1 MPVAPLTELPL
12 SNRGDIYPF
21 TPTDP
26 KQGQFDAEVPWFNVS
41 GTVYEA
47 DPAEMKDGVSMRC
60 QCYAFYGMEA
70 SADGTSCVAG
80 PNTALLTIMF
90 YVIIATGLVF
100 ALSYGFTT
108 LAQMVLTGAF
118 QFNPATITLILCNI
132 AAVCQ
137 TALMLVYLNS
147 VGGEQ
152 TPMHTHHS
160 HNRTHECAPRTLGP
174 RTHLSNLTT
183 TDPTRP
189 GGDADYSMNDG
200 LRGPFLGLFL
210 VGVVAGTVE
219 VLIMWIDV
227 LGKSKKMTAKGSGM
241 KKMKTGLHAFNVFL
255 LFFSVLCLAL
265 GAPTALAGFA
275 AVVLI
280 IIAGAL
286 KRGGSKLAKLM
297 QGTSETKSAAV
308 GAIEAVSFRF
318 PAVFLPALIGI
329 AGFGA
334 LGKKFD
340 RGHIGFYLLYNL
352 TFFIATFLL
361 NTLISYVRFGA
372 RKKLCKAGYMQENLN
387 LGASTGSTTMGTKI
401 TPRTVSTQD
410 LEAPPGTTGG
420 ATVPKISPVLVLLNK
435 MWALGFPL

>member
-1 MPVAPLTELPL
+1 MPLTELPV
-12 SNRGDIYPF
+12 SNRADIHPF

-90 YVIIATGLVF
+90 FVIIAVSLVF

-108 LAQMVLTGAF
+108 LAQMILTGAF

-137 TALMLVYLNS
+137 TALMFVYLNS
-147 VGGEQ
+147 VGGEL
-152 TPMHTHHS
+152 TPHAHTS
-160 HNRTHECAPRTLGP
+160 LSQPRTHACAPRTLGP
-174 RTHLSNLTT
+174 LNSSNPHHHGPRL
-183 TDPTRP
+183 

-200 LRGPFLGLFL
+200 LRGPILGLFL
-210 VGVVAGTVE
+210 VGVVAGSVE

-241 KKMKTGLHAFNVFL
+241 KKIKTGLHAFNVFL
-255 LFFSVLCLAL
+255 LLITVLSLAL
-265 GAPTALAGFA
+265 GATTALAGFA
-275 AVVLI
+275 AVTLI
-280 IIAGAL
+280 ILVGAL
-286 KRGGSKLAKLM
+286 TRGGAKLAKLM

-308 GAIEAVSFRF
+308 GAIETVSSRF
-318 PAVFLPALIGI
+318 PAIFLPGLIGI
-329 AGFGA
+329 VGFGA

-340 RGHIGFYLLYNL
+340 RGHIGFYLLNM
-352 TFFIATFLL
+352 TFFVATFLL
-361 NTLISYVRFGA
+361 NILISYVRFGA
-372 RKKLCKAGYMQENLN
+372 RKKLCRAGYMQENLN
-387 LGASTGSTTMGTKI
+387 LGASTGGTTMGTKV
-401 TPRTVSTQD
+401 TPQPSGTVSTQD
-410 LEAPPGTTGG
+410 LETPGRTTGG

-435 MWALGFPL
+435 IWALGFPL